1 MFIASFC
8 DPLAVPV
15 QLISYGAV
23 PPVTTILIEPSLP
36 PLQLTS
42 LVVVVS
48 SKSDG
53 SLIVF
58 ELEFRIQPLS
68 SVIVTS

>member
-1 MFIASFC
+1 M
-8 DPLAVPV
+8 AVPV
-15 QLISYGAV
+15 QLKSYGAV
-23 PPVTTILIEPSLP
+23 PPVTIILIEPSLP

-48 SKSDG
+48 SKANG
-53 SLIVF
+53 SLIVL
-58 ELEFRIQPLS
+58 ELEFKIQPLS